1 MQVSLGK
8 RGDYA
13 VRAALHLA
21 RHDGSWCKARD
32 IAEDRDI
39 PETYLPQ
46 VLGDLV
52 RNGIARSLS
61 GPHGGYRLARPAAE
75 VSLLQVIE
83 ATGGPLRS
91 HLCVL
96 RNLPCQEEDVC
107 AVHDAWS
114 DAQAAFVAHL
124 RGASLASIAAREVAV
139 AVIASHRAGPGP
151 TDDGT

>member
-1 MQVSLGK
+1 MTVQVSLGK

-21 RHDGSWCKARD
+21 LRSGRWCKARD
-32 IAEDRDI
+32 IAEDKDI

-52 RNGIARSLS
+52 RSGIARSLS

-75 VSLLQVIE
+75 VSMLEIIE

-96 RNLPCQEEDVC
+96 RGVPCGTDDVC
-107 AVHDAWS
+107 AVHDAWW
-114 DAQAAFVAHL
+114 DAQTAFIERLGAADL
-124 RGASLASIAAREVAV
+124 ASLAARAV
-139 AVIASHRAGPGP
+139 RPMGVGRHPPPSSG
-151 TDDGT
+151 